1 MMSAKHYPMKSD
13 IREKK
18 DAYLLEIDLPGC
30 RKEDIKAYVEKGYL
44 HIAASINKEKERG
57 HGKYLK
63 RECHFGKY
71 ERTFFIGAD
80 ISQDDLEASYKH
92 GVLRVKIPKASQT
105 KMNHQV
111 SING

>member
-1 MMSAKHYPMKSD
+1 MMSTKHYPMKSD

-18 DAYLLEIDLPGC
+18 DIYLLEIDLPGC

-63 RECHFGKY
+63 RECYFGEY
-71 ERTFFIGAD
+71 ERTFFIGSG
-80 ISQDDLEASYKH
+80 ISQDELEASYKH
-92 GVLRVKIPKASQT
+92 GVLRVKIPKVSQT
-105 KMNHQV
+105 KNKQQIA
-111 SING
+111 ING